1 MNGLINNLSI
11 IKKKMIHVKLNT
23 DNRIEYAKDVYT
35 TAEGKLILNFKANP
49 ELMKQYGFK
58 ELIDS
63 PVAFDANYQTYKVSY
78 VEDADTI
85 TVQYDIVYLPI
96 ETLKEV
102 KLNELVDYDKS
113 DNVNTF
119 TVNGVNA
126 WFDKENRAALSTSI
140 ESASLLGETE
150 ITFVVNDKEFSIDI
164 QAAKQMLATVQRYA
178 DKCFLVTEA
187 HKRTIKGLSKAEDI
201 VSYDV
206 TTGYPTKVAFTL

>member
-1 MNGLINNLSI
+1 
-11 IKKKMIHVKLNT
+11 MIYVKLNT

-35 TAEGKLILNFKANP
+35 TAEGELILNFKANP

-63 PVAFDANYQTYKVSY
+63 PVTFDANYQTYKVSY

-85 TVQYDIVYLPI
+85 TVQYNIVYLPI

>member
-1 MNGLINNLSI
+1 
-11 IKKKMIHVKLNT
+11 MIYVKLNT

-35 TAEGKLILNFKANP
+35 TAEGELILNFKANP

-58 ELIDS
+58 KLIDS

-150 ITFVVNDKEFSIDI
+150 ITFVVNDKEFSINI

-178 DKCFLVTEA
+178 DKCFLVTES
-187 HKRTIKGLSKAEDI
+187 HKRAIKGLSKAEDI

-206 TTGYPTKVAFTL
+206 TTGYPTKVTFTL

>member
-1 MNGLINNLSI
+1 
-11 IKKKMIHVKLNT
+11 MIYVKLNT

-35 TAEGKLILNFKANP
+35 TAEGELILNFKANP

-63 PVAFDANYQTYKVSY
+63 PVTFDTNYQTYKVSY